1 MTLLQQKQPITLT
14 REDLHRNVWETPT
27 SRLCAE
33 YGISGR
39 GLKKI
44 CDRLNVPTP
53 SRGYWAR
60 LAAGQRVNQI
70 PLPGATPTTH
80 LQVIITPTLI
90 PLPARPAPDIDPE
103 TAERLS
109 NAQAAR
115 AGIVVPATLRHP
127 HPAIAAWIAR
137 HEREISAEHRDRS
150 VWGRPRLTK
159 PFTSLERRQQRIL
172 STLFKE
178 IEKLGYKISGE
189 APYQLSIDAG
199 RNKIKF
205 TLREWIKQL
214 RRPLTEEEKA
224 GRSFSKQRWRQESVA
239 TGELILTIKTF
250 IEHGLAREWRD
261 KERPLEEQIGEII
274 AVLEVA
280 GPILQK
286 RQLKVEEAERHRWEE
301 ERRRKKNNRSKIRI
315 TADGDASF
323 SSPNCGR
330 KRNWRKVSSMRSKNI
345 RLNSETTYGE
355 RTAVEWLKWARERQR
370 AFDPL
375 RWDTAGIWK
384 DLASITAWDKSK
396 PLVITYVQKE
406 GGVVI
411 K

>member
-53 SRGYWAR
+53 SRGYSAR

-280 GPILQK
+280 GPILQAPIEGRGGGAPPMGGGAEEGRRTTEARSGSQPMETLHSV
-286 RQLKVEEAERHRWEE
+286 RQTVEEAQLAE
-301 ERRRKKNNRSKIRI
+301 SFL
-315 TADGDASF
+315 DALEKYPLDS
-323 SSPNCGR
+323 R
-330 KRNWRKVSSMRSKNI
+330 KRPM
-345 RLNSETTYGE
+345 E
-355 RTAVEWLKWARERQR
+355 RGPPWN
-370 AFDPL
+370 
-375 RWDTAGIWK
+375 G
-384 DLASITAWDKSK
+384 
-396 PLVITYVQKE
+396 
-406 GGVVI
+406 
-411 K
+411 